1 MTDASQSAGS
11 GMDAGVL
18 FAGMPRRALFN
29 LPNTIS
35 LSRVVLA
42 LAFVLVSEPWDRI
55 ALIAVAGLTDF
66 MDGWLARREKSE
78 SNAGALL
85 DPIADRIF
93 VFVAISTYLVEGQLT
108 TAQYFIFL
116 TRDLATAV
124 GFLVAKIIPTLR
136 PAVFRAR
143 MLGKIVSVIQL
154 ITLVAIILVP
164 ELTGYLVAAIGIVS
178 AASIVDYT
186 IALWRGRARS

>member
-1 MTDASQSAGS
+1 M
-11 GMDAGVL
+11 
-18 FAGMPRRALFN
+18 
-29 LPNTIS
+29 S

-66 MDGWLARREKSE
+66 MDGWLARHKKSV
-78 SNAGALL
+78 SSAGALL

-93 VFVAISTYLVEGQLT
+93 VLVAISTYLVEGQLT
-108 TAQYFIFL
+108 AAQYFVFL
-116 TRDLATAV
+116 TRDLATAL
-124 GFLVAKIIPTLR
+124 GFVVAKIIPTLR

-143 MLGKIVSVIQL
+143 MLGKIVTVLQL
-154 ITLVAIILVP
+154 VTLVTIILVP
-164 ELTGYLVAAIGIVS
+164 ELTQVLVVTIGVVS

-186 IALWRGRARS
+186 IALWRERARSSAA

>member
-1 MTDASQSAGS
+1 MS
-11 GMDAGVL
+11 
-18 FAGMPRRALFN
+18 RRALFN
-29 LPNTIS
+29 LPNTMS

-55 ALIAVAGLTDF
+55 ALIVVAAFTDF
-66 MDGWLARREKSE
+66 MDGWLARHEKTE
-78 SNAGALL
+78 STAGALL

-116 TRDLATAV
+116 TRDLATAA
-124 GFLVAKIIPTLR
+124 GFIVAKIIPTLR

-143 MLGKIVSVIQL
+143 MLGKIVTVVQL
-154 ITLVAIILVP
+154 ITLVAIVVMP
-164 ELTGYLVAAIGIVS
+164 ELTDALILTIGLIS

-186 IALWRGRARS
+186 IALWRGRARSSAA

>member
-1 MTDASQSAGS
+1 MKRS
-11 GMDAGVL
+11 
-18 FAGMPRRALFN
+18 ALFT

-55 ALIAVAGLTDF
+55 ALIAVAGFTDLI
-66 MDGWLARREKSE
+66 DGWLARREKSE
-78 SNAGALL
+78 SSTGALL
-85 DPIADRIF
+85 DPLADRVF
-93 VFVAISTYLVEGQLT
+93 VFVAISTYLVEGLLT
-108 TAQYFIFL
+108 TGQYFIFL

-124 GFLVAKIIPTLR
+124 GFIVAKIIPTLR

-143 MLGKIVSVIQL
+143 MLGKIVTVMQL
-154 ITLVAIILVP
+154 ITLVAIIVVP
-164 ELTGYLVAAIGIVS
+164 ELTNVLVLTIGIVS

-186 IALWRGRARS
+186 IALWRGRAR